1 LITYLLQSLLLLSP
15 VVVVFWLFVKP
26 LQGQWIGT
34 AGFFAGTIYIG
45 LLHGLNTWK
54 YQRTPIESAPY
65 RMMFGFVSVFVT
77 LSVML
82 YGILTPWKGG
92 WLTRG
97 DITPKLRPV
106 IPAEVEPLEA
116 VAA

>member
-1 LITYLLQSLLLLSP
+1 MDSRIYSVLEIHVAKIGPCCFDHLSLSDLLLLSP
-15 VVVVFWLFVKP
+15 VIVVLWLLVKP

-45 LLHGLNTWK
+45 LIHGLNTWK

-65 RMMFGFVSVFVT
+65 RMLFGFVSIFVT

-82 YGILTPWKGG
+82 YGILTP
-92 WLTRG
+92 
-97 DITPKLRPV
+97 
-106 IPAEVEPLEA
+106 
-116 VAA
+116 